1 MLVSI
6 FGIFSSIIVE
16 YSVVNLLISNIF
28 NTAVGN
34 KGVIMRLLLIL
45 FLAGHQNGHINPAM
59 SDESDI
65 EAGGRKLRMDN
76 LGSRN
81 SLTSYREE
89 SEIARRRQ
97 SHL

>member
-34 KGVIMRLLLIL
+34 KGVIMRLVFC